1 MRKQINNK
9 KKTTRISNG
18 YNSKQKRRRE
28 KNKKTPPKKR
38 RLMNA
43 KMAEGSAAETPANGE
58 RKELG
63 FLRPVWQMNT
73 HNTKQ
78 CGKKTQM
85 GLGDKHE
92 APRNT
97 GKPVKQNSSR
107 RQAPER
113 ILPFFTRLRL
123 KSQNSSW
130 YKKNR
135 ECPSAIHVR
144 QWRHIV
150 YFDTDSM
157 FSRLKLHYC
166 KETLLALANRTTS
179 IHRRQGSS
187 LSIPAKP
194 LFPSPSHHQVLKQR
208 SIGKT
213 WRQRQIKRRSRSA
226 CGACALKI
234 ETCAKTPSLLVTSQT
249 LPEKKME
256 PT

>member
-1 MRKQINNK
+1 
-9 KKTTRISNG
+9 
-18 YNSKQKRRRE
+18 
-28 KNKKTPPKKR
+28 
-38 RLMNA
+38 MNA
-43 KMAEGSAAETPANGE
+43 EMAEGSAAETPANGE

-63 FLRPVWQMNT
+63 FLRPVWQM
-73 HNTKQ
+73 KQ
-78 CGKKTQM
+78 TTQNN
-85 GLGDKHE
+85 
-92 APRNT
+92 AN
-97 GKPVKQNSSR
+97 
-107 RQAPER
+107 
-113 ILPFFTRLRL
+113 
-123 KSQNSSW
+123 
-130 YKKNR
+130 KKNR
-135 ECPSAIHVR
+135 WGGGWGANMKRFAIQVNQSSKIQVEGKPLSAFFPFSLWVDSGWNRKTVLGTKRKKECPPAIHVR

-150 YFDTDSM
+150 CFDTDSM

-179 IHRRQGSS
+179 MHRRQGSS

-234 ETCAKTPSLLVTSQT
+234 ETCAKTPSLFVTLQT

-256 PT
+256 PTERCGRGMRWRTPHR